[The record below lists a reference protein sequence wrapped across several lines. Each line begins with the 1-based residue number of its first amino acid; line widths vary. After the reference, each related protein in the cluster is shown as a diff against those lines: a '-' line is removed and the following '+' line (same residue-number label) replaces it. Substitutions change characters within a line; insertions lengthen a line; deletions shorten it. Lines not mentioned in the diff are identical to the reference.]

1 MANAM
6 NLMPELQ
13 GEELTYI
20 QHIINNMDEE
30 QARKY
35 INVYRARRR
44 NPQEILIFSLI
55 GLLGIA
61 GIQRFV
67 LNQVGMGLLFFFTV
81 GLCYIGTIIDV
92 INYQKLA
99 FEYNQKVAD
108 EVRLG
113 MASYS

>member
-13 GEELTYI
+13 GEELIYI
-20 QHIINNMDEE
+20 QAVVEKMDEE
-30 QARKY
+30 QARNF
-35 INVYRARRR
+35 IGIYRARRK

-67 LNQVGMGLLFFFTV
+67 LNQAGMGVLFFFTF
-81 GLCYIGTIIDV
+81 GLCYIGTIIDT
-92 INYQKLA
+92 INYQKLT

-113 MASYS
+113 MRI